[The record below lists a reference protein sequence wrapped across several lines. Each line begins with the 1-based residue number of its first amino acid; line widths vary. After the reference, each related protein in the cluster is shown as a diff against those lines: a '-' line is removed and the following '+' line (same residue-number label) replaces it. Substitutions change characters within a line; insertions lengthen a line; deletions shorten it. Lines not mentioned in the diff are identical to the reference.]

1 VLTAPFRHPTIAGMT
16 GRLVVEALSA
26 AAVSATGWEDFGD
39 LPYLE
44 PLGLLVEALER
55 EARLDEARRSQVS
68 GTLVGLLVKRLRL
81 VRDRALLPAIA
92 DEVVT
97 APIIVVGAPRTGSTH
112 LHALLGQDPANR
124 VPLFWEQNLP
134 SPPPEQA
141 TYRTDPR
148 IGQVEAAVALMPA
161 DLLKRHP
168 VAANRP
174 EQCNLLLDW
183 SFINFAL
190 LASYEIPTY
199 RDWLFDADHA
209 PAYEAHR
216 RMLQHLQWRTPGRW
230 VLKYPKH
237 LLALDTLLTTY
248 PDARLV
254 WTHRDPAVVLPSV
267 ASLTG
272 YMRSPTPG
280 YDPVRFG
287 REWASLEE
295 AVLRRGLSVRDRNPD
310 PERDHDVHYADLMR
324 DPIGTI
330 EGIYAQFGM
339 TLSSGAAAA
348 MQAWIDS
355 HPQRE
360 HGTHRYT
367 AEEFGLSPD
376 RLRRRFSFYSERFGI
391 EPETKS

>member
-1 VLTAPFRHPTIAGMT
+1 MSRPVLSVDALVTSAQAAT
-16 GRLVVEALSA
+16 RLDDL
-26 AAVSATGWEDFGD
+26 GD
-39 LPYLE
+39 LPFLE
-44 PLGLLVEALER
+44 PLTILLDALER
-55 EARLDEARRSQVS
+55 EAQLDDARRGQVAAS
-68 GTLVGLLVKRLRL
+68 LTGLLGKRLQL
-81 VRDRALLPAIA
+81 VADRTRSPTIA
-92 DEVVT
+92 DEVIV

-134 SPPPEQA
+134 SPPPEAA
-141 TYRTDPR
+141 TYLTDPR
-148 IGQVEAAVALMPA
+148 IAQISAAVAQMPA

-168 VAANRP
+168 IASNRP

-190 LASYEIPTY
+190 LASYQIPSY

-209 PAYEAHR
+209 PAYEAHH
-216 RMLQHLQWRTPGRW
+216 RMLQHLQWHVPGQW

-237 LLALDTLLTTY
+237 LLALEALLTTY

-254 WTHRDPAVVLPSV
+254 WTHRDPAVVIPSV

-280 YDPVRFG
+280 YDPKRFG
-287 REWASLEE
+287 PEWASLEE
-295 AVLRRGLSVRDRNPD
+295 MVLRRGVTYRDAHPD
-310 PERDHDVHYADLMR
+310 PDRDHDVHYADLMR

-330 EGIYAQFGM
+330 ERIYTQFGLRL
-339 TLSSGAAAA
+339 TAPAVTA
-348 MQAWIDS
+348 MQAWIDG

-360 HGTHRYT
+360 HGTHAYS
-367 AEEFGLSPD
+367 AESFGLTTE
-376 RLRRRFSFYSERFGI
+376 RLRRRFAFYSDRFGI
-391 EPETKS
+391 EPETKR

>member
-1 VLTAPFRHPTIAGMT
+1 MSEQLSVAG
-16 GRLVVEALSA
+16 LVA
-26 AAVSATGWEDFGD
+26 AARQVTGLDDLGD
-39 LPYLE
+39 IPFDE
-44 PLGLLVEALER
+44 PLSVLVDALER
-55 EARLDEARRSQVS
+55 EARLDDERRGQVRS
-68 GTLVGLLVKRLRL
+68 TLVGLLVKGLQL
-81 VRDRALLPAIA
+81 VRDRGEHPAIA
-92 DEVVT
+92 DEVIV
-97 APIIVVGAPRTGSTH
+97 APIVVVGAPRTGSTH

-134 SPPPEQA
+134 SPPPERA
-141 TYRTDPR
+141 TYATDPR
-148 IGQVEAAVALMPA
+148 IAQIDAAVAQMPA
-161 DLLKRHP
+161 ELLKRHP

-183 SFINFAL
+183 SFVNFAL
-190 LASYEIPTY
+190 LASYEIPSY
-199 RDWLFDADHA
+199 RDWLFDADQS

-216 RMLQHLQWRTPGRW
+216 RMLQHLQWRCSGQW

-237 LLALDTLLTTY
+237 LLALDVLLQTY

-254 WTHRDPAVVLPSV
+254 WTHRDPAVVMPSV

-287 REWASLEE
+287 REWVSLEE
-295 AVLRRGLSVRDRNPD
+295 MVLRRGLSVRDRYPD
-310 PERDHDVHYADLMR
+310 AGRDHDVHYPDLMR

-330 EGIYAQFGM
+330 ELLYEQFGLQ
-339 TLSSGAAAA
+339 LSGRAADA
-348 MQAWIDS
+348 MRAWIDA

-367 AEEFGLSPD
+367 AEEFGLSAD
-376 RLRRRFSFYSERFGI
+376 RLRRGFSFYSERFGI
-391 EPETKS
+391 QPEGTA

>member
-1 VLTAPFRHPTIAGMT
+1 MT
-16 GRLVVEALSA
+16 SRLSVEALTSA
-26 AAVSATGWEDFGD
+26 ATAATGLDDLGD
-39 LPYLE
+39 VPYLE
-44 PLGLLVEALER
+44 PLTVLVEALER
-55 EARLDEARRSQVS
+55 EARLDDARRGQVT
-68 GTLVGLLVKRLRL
+68 GTLVGLLVKRLQL
-81 VRDRALLPAIA
+81 VRDRVQFPAIA
-92 DEVVT
+92 GEVVV

-134 SPPPEQA
+134 SPPPERA
-141 TYRTDPR
+141 TYTTDPR
-148 IGQVEAAVALMPA
+148 IAQIEAAVTQMPA
-161 DLLKRHP
+161 ELLKRHP

-183 SFINFAL
+183 SFVNFAL
-190 LASYEIPTY
+190 LASYEIPSY
-199 RDWLFDADHA
+199 RDWLFDTDHT

-216 RMLQHLQWRTPGRW
+216 RMLQHLQWRAPGQW

-237 LLALDTLLTTY
+237 LLALDTLLQTY

-287 REWASLEE
+287 PEWATMEE
-295 AVLRRGLSVRDRNPD
+295 MVLRRGLSTRDRNPD
-310 PERDHDVHYADLMR
+310 PHRDHDVHYADLMR

-330 EGIYAQFGM
+330 EGVYDQFGL
-339 TLSSGAAAA
+339 TLTAEAARA
-348 MQAWIDS
+348 MQAWIDG

-367 AEEFGLSPD
+367 AEEFGLSTD

-391 EPETKS
+391 EPESKP

>member
-1 VLTAPFRHPTIAGMT
+1 MTSPLSVEGLIAT
-16 GRLVVEALSA
+16 
-26 AAVSATGWEDFGD
+26 ATGATGLDDPGD
-39 LPYLE
+39 LPFLE
-44 PLGLLVEALER
+44 PLTVLVDALER
-55 EARLDEARRSQVS
+55 EARLDEIRRTQVEA
-68 GTLVGLLVKRLRL
+68 TLVGLLVKRLQL
-81 VRDRALLPAIA
+81 VRDRTLFPAIA

-134 SPPPEQA
+134 SPPPERA
-141 TYRTDPR
+141 TYTTDPR
-148 IGQVEAAVALMPA
+148 IAQIEAAVAQMPA

-168 VAANRP
+168 IAANRP

-190 LASYEIPTY
+190 LASYDIPSY
-199 RDWLFDADHA
+199 RDWLFAADHS

-216 RMLQHLQWRTPGRW
+216 RTLQHLQWRTPGQW

-237 LLALDTLLTTY
+237 LLALDTLLQTY

-254 WTHRDPAVVLPSV
+254 WTHRDPAVVMPSV

-272 YMRSPTPG
+272 YMRSASPG

-295 AVLRRGLSVRDRNPD
+295 MVLRRGVSVRDRLPD
-310 PERDHDVHYADLMR
+310 PKRNHDVHYADLMR

-330 EGIYAQFGM
+330 EGVYEQFGLN
-339 TLSSGAAAA
+339 LSSEAAVA

-367 AEEFGLSPD
+367 AEEFGLSTAG
-376 RLRRRFSFYSERFGI
+376 LRRRFSFYSERFGI
-391 EPETKS
+391 EPEGAA

>member
-1 VLTAPFRHPTIAGMT
+1 MTPLT
-16 GRLVVEALSA
+16 VDALIGTA
-26 AAVSATGWEDFGD
+26 TSATGLDDLGD
-39 LPYLE
+39 LPFLE
-44 PLGLLVEALER
+44 PLTVLVEALER
-55 EARLDEARRSQVS
+55 EAQLDESRRTQVS
-68 GTLVGLLVKRLRL
+68 GTLVGLLVKRLQL
-81 VRDRALLPAIA
+81 VRDRALHPQIA
-92 DEVVT
+92 EEVVK

-134 SPPPEQA
+134 SPPPERA
-141 TYRTDPR
+141 TYDTDPR
-148 IGQVEAAVALMPA
+148 IAQIEAAVAQMPA

-190 LASYEIPTY
+190 LASYDIPSY
-199 RDWLFDADHA
+199 RDWLFAADHS
-209 PAYEAHR
+209 PAYDSHR
-216 RMLQHLQWRTPGRW
+216 RMLQHLQWRAPGQW

-237 LLALDTLLTTY
+237 LLALDTLLQTY

-295 AVLRRGLSVRDRNPD
+295 MVLRRGLSVRDRLPD
-310 PERDHDVHYADLMR
+310 PARDHDIHYRDLMR
-324 DPIGTI
+324 DPIGAI
-330 EGIYAQFGM
+330 EGVYAQFGM
-339 TLSSGAAAA
+339 TLSTEAATA

-360 HGTHRYT
+360 HGTHRYS
-367 AEEFGLSPD
+367 AEEFGLSTAG
-376 RLRRRFSFYSERFGI
+376 LRRRFSFYSERFGI
-391 EPETKS
+391 ATEGSA